1 MKTFF
6 LLFLLAFAAG
16 CTPVR
21 VESTT
26 QSPGV
31 NFSAYKTY
39 NFMDVT
45 ARNEAA
51 FQGSGAG
58 IEELKSAV
66 ARELERRGYQRAETP
81 DLWVNIGVVTQ
92 EKVQT
97 RETTIYEAPRYI
109 GQRRYRWQSEE
120 VPVGRYAEGTATVDV
135 VDAARNEQI
144 WQGVAAST
152 LSKDPAKLAARID
165 EGITEMFE
173 KYPVAP
179 RQ

>member
-1 MKTFF
+1 MKTLF
-6 LLFLLAFAAG
+6 LLLSLAFAA
-16 CTPVR
+16 CSPVR
-21 VESTT
+21 VESTSQT
-26 QSPGV
+26 SGV

-58 IEELKSAV
+58 IEELKAAV
-66 ARELERRGYQRAETP
+66 AREMERRGYQRADLP
-81 DLWVNIGVVTQ
+81 DLLVNIGVVTQ

-120 VPVGRYAEGTATVDV
+120 VPVDRYAEGTATIDV
-135 VDAARNEQI
+135 VDATRNERI

-152 LSKDPAKLAARID
+152 LSKDPEKLASRIN

-179 RQ
+179 KQ

>member
-6 LLFLLAFAAG
+6 LLLLLA
-16 CTPVR
+16 CTACSPVR
-21 VESTT
+21 VESTSQT
-26 QSPGV
+26 PGV

-45 ARNEAA
+45 SRNEAA
-51 FQGSGAG
+51 FQGPGTG

-66 ARELERRGYQRAETP
+66 ARELERRGYQRADSP
-81 DLWVNIGVVTQ
+81 DLLVNIGVVTQ

-135 VDAARNEQI
+135 VDATRNERI

-152 LSKDPAKLAARID
+152 LSKDPEKLASRIN

-179 RQ
+179 KQ